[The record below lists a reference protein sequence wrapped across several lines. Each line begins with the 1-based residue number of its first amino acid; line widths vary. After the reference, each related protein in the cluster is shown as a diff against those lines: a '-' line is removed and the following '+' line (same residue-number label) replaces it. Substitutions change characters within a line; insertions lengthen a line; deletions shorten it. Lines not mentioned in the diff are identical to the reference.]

1 MKATAIKKR
10 QIRCAIYTRKSS
22 EEGLEQSF
30 NSLDAQREACEAY
43 IASQRHEGWTVI
55 KTKYDDGGFSGGTM
69 DRPALKL
76 LLEDIGQ
83 GKVDA
88 VVVYKVDR
96 LTRSLS
102 DFAKIIEAFDSRD
115 ISFVSVTQQFNTTTS
130 MGRLTLNVL
139 LSFAQFEREVTGER
153 IRDKIAASKKKGMW
167 MGGNVAVGYDL
178 GDRKL
183 LVNKEGAKLVREI
196 FEQYLR
202 LGCVAK
208 LKADLE
214 QRSLKSPIRTSS
226 TGRKNGGRVFSRG
239 ALYQILKNPLYLG
252 DIRHRGQIYRG
263 EHEAIIDRRLWEK
276 VAAKLKAN
284 NQSHRERR
292 TSPSSPS
299 PLTGL
304 LFDAAGFRY
313 TPTHAVKAGKR
324 YRYYTSQA
332 AIRRV
337 SGATGIPR
345 IPAHDIEK
353 IVKTRIQSLLAAPGP
368 LLNGSRRSPEAEAF
382 RDAARRKAKTWPKLS
397 GVEQNEFL
405 RKVARR
411 VVLGQSTLLI
421 RLSRQAVI
429 QAVTGSS
436 PDHMARRDRVAA
448 GTHDTFEL
456 TCEMRAMQHAG
467 VVHLEPAD
475 EKGRAEPMRST
486 SLIKA
491 IARARMWYEKLLS
504 GDVQTFRTL
513 AAQTGM
519 TQRYISRILKCAL
532 LAPELVEAV
541 LDGRQPA
548 EMSLERLTTNMP
560 LAWSAQ
566 TRCWQGARFHR
577 GM

>member
-1 MKATAIKKR
+1 M
-10 QIRCAIYTRKSS
+10 
-22 EEGLEQSF
+22 
-30 NSLDAQREACEAY
+30 
-43 IASQRHEGWTVI
+43 
-55 KTKYDDGGFSGGTM
+55 
-69 DRPALKL
+69 
-76 LLEDIGQ
+76 
-83 GKVDA
+83 
-88 VVVYKVDR
+88 
-96 LTRSLS
+96 
-102 DFAKIIEAFDSRD
+102 
-115 ISFVSVTQQFNTTTS
+115 
-130 MGRLTLNVL
+130 
-139 LSFAQFEREVTGER
+139 
-153 IRDKIAASKKKGMW
+153 
-167 MGGNVAVGYDL
+167 
-178 GDRKL
+178 
-183 LVNKEGAKLVREI
+183 
-196 FEQYLR
+196 
-202 LGCVAK
+202 
-208 LKADLE
+208 
-214 QRSLKSPIRTSS
+214 
-226 TGRKNGGRVFSRG
+226 
-239 ALYQILKNPLYLG
+239 
-252 DIRHRGQIYRG
+252 
-263 EHEAIIDRRLWEK
+263 
-276 VAAKLKAN
+276 KAN

-304 LFDAAGFRY
+304 RFDAAGFRY

-456 TCEMRAMQHAG
+456 TCEMRTMQHAG

-504 GDVQTFRTL
+504 GDVQTFRTI

-519 TQRYISRILKCAL
+519 TQRYISRILKGAL

-548 EMSLERLTTNMP
+548 EMSFERLTTNLP

-566 TRCWQGARFHR
+566 TRCWQGARFYS
-577 GM
+577 GLKGAKQISSAAPV